1 MKGMVKLFIN
11 FKKLLAHQPE
21 VKLQETKNTVG
32 SIVRWERK
40 RRNMTLH
47 EGAEGICSVSYL
59 SKVENSLIEPS
70 EQILDNLK
78 KRLEIETLIDF
89 DLQRYDEHYDD
100 IIQTIFNYKQVSS
113 FYYDM
118 YFGKKDYKSKLVL
131 YSFYISNDALEKAR
145 PLYKDLE
152 IEISKL
158 THKEINLFFYMTS
171 LLFYKEGRYYLSHEV
186 LKLTKIIT
194 NELSLKIL
202 IDHLRYLLQVLIGRN
217 EEAFKTFKKLKEVL
231 ITNQNYKRYQDLS
244 NQRVVLN
251 LSHVSYDVGVSKIN
265 KLKERSKIEKLK
277 YLSFLQYINDRN
289 INISKGESHKKE
301 NPELYMILLLHYDRL
316 NDFNKIQE
324 LIKEDKKFKLNFIV
338 EQLEFFLV
346 SKYTSDQESF
356 SRYIIQI
363 TKDIKSNY
371 NGINVINKLFDVAA
385 SYFENQ
391 NYYKTANS
399 IRKQLFLLQ
408 EDLKKSSEF

>member
-1 MKGMVKLFIN
+1 MIKLFIN
-11 FKKLLAHQPE
+11 FKKLLAHQPK
-21 VKLQETKNTVG
+21 VKLQAPKNTVG

-59 SKVENSLIEPS
+59 SKVENSLIEPN
-70 EQILDNLK
+70 EEILYNLK

-89 DLQRYDEHYDD
+89 DLQRFDEHYDD
-100 IIQTIFNYKQVSS
+100 IIQTTFNYKQVAS

-131 YSFYISNDALEKAR
+131 YSFYISNDNLEKAR

-171 LLFYKEGRYYLSHEV
+171 LLFYKEGRYYISHEV
-186 LKLTKIIT
+186 LKLTKILA
-194 NELSLKIL
+194 NETLLKIL
-202 IDHLRYLLQVLIGRN
+202 IEHLKYLLEVLIGRTEKSN
-217 EEAFKTFKKLKEVL
+217 KTFFELKEQL
-231 ITNQNYKRYQDLS
+231 IANENYKRYQDLS
-244 NQRVVLN
+244 NQKIVLN
-251 LSHVSYDVGVSKIN
+251 LNQVSYDVGVSKIN
-265 KLKERSKIEKLK
+265 KLKEISKIQKLK

-289 INISKGESHKKE
+289 INVSKVESQKKE
-301 NPELYMILLLHYDRL
+301 NPELYMILLLHYDRI
-316 NDFNKIQE
+316 NDFIKIKE
-324 LIKEDKKFKLNFIV
+324 LIKVEKNFKLNFII
-338 EQLEFFLV
+338 EQLEFFLT
-346 SKYTSDQESF
+346 SKYTADQESF

-371 NGINVINKLFDVAA
+371 NGINVINKLFAVAA